1 MFLKNVKR
9 QLLKCSIYFSNFKIH
24 SQYICFDFFGEKRR
38 LDRRS
43 ALSFNFSALSYI
55 EDLRGW

>member
-24 SQYICFDFFGEKRR
+24 SQYICYDFFGRKEDSIA
-38 LDRRS
+38 DRHYRS
-43 ALSFNFSALSYI
+43 IFLLSPI
-55 EDLRGW
+55 